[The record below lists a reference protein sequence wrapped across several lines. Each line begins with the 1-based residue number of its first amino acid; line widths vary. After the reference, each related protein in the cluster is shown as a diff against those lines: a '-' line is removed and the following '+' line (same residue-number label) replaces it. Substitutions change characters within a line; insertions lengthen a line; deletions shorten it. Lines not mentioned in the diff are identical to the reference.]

1 MDIGTP
7 EPFPYR
13 GKTESGKR
21 TAIKFKAG
29 YPEFVYA
36 EVGDEDYSGYRTR
49 ERASLANIIKA
60 WEGPVILTSRR
71 GRAITS
77 GDVHSFVASKG
88 KTLLAFG
95 STERGVGEILGGHAK
110 RMQNAKTLNFFPGQ
124 HTQTVRLEEALLG
137 CLAVLH
143 SGA

>member
-1 MDIGTP
+1 MGGSKYLHQD
-7 EPFPYR
+7 
-13 GKTESGKR
+13 
-21 TAIKFKAG
+21 
-29 YPEFVYA
+29 
-36 EVGDEDYSGYRTR
+36 VGAPSHQ
-49 ERASLANIIKA
+49 
-60 WEGPVILTSRR
+60 VM
-71 GRAITS
+71 
-77 GDVHSFVASKG
+77 F
-88 KTLLAFG
+88 TLLLHPKENDLAFG